1 MHLTQVHNAHD
12 IQFQLDLPSNL
23 GSFEPIFQVF
33 GSSIWLV
40 DIIVEGGDLTKR
52 FLRLVDGSIV
62 HSNQLSAICEV
73 LKESRASLAF
83 WVRDYHWSL
92 ILIFACMAEKKSQ
105 KAHLPIYRAIS
116 PSLFIHPV
124 PILSSPTFL
133 FLDSCFLVYQD
144 SNITDPDQDCQT
156 LILSKPPGEIPSG
169 EFLEDFKHIIQ
180 ISPDLV
186 VSFDFIQLC
195 QIRV

>member
-1 MHLTQVHNAHD
+1 MHLTHVNNAHD
-12 IQFQLDLPSNL
+12 VQFQIDLPSNL
-23 GSFEPIFQVF
+23 RSFEPIFQVF

-40 DIIVEGGDLTKR
+40 DIIVQAGDMTKWL
-52 FLRLVDGSIV
+52 LRLVDGNIV

-73 LKESRASLAF
+73 LKESRASVTF
-83 WVRDYHWSL
+83 WVGDCRRFL
-92 ILIFACMAEKKSQ
+92 ILIFTCMAEKKSQ
-105 KAHLPIYRAIS
+105 KAHLPIYRAAS

-124 PILSSPTFL
+124 PVLSSPSFL
-133 FLDSCFLVYQD
+133 FLDSCFLVYQH

-186 VSFDFIQLC
+186 VSFDLIQLC